1 MQSNSINGLK
11 NSSNTL
17 RHIISRLVLV
27 AMLTMPLPALACTDF
42 VLTASDGSVV
52 TGRSMEWGSD
62 LHSRIVT
69 HPRGESLATT
79 APGGKKTG
87 EIKSRYGYL
96 GVDANGM
103 DVSLDGLNEKGL
115 SYSLLWLPGYTQYQ
129 TVGPDQAA
137 QALPITD
144 LGAWVL
150 GNFAT
155 VAEVKAA
162 IAQKRIWAPDVPSF
176 GGVPTAHVALH
187 DATGQNLVLEFVGGE
202 QKIYDNPNGVM
213 TNAPTFDWQIINL
226 SNYLNLKADNA
237 PATKIGPLQL
247 KPPGQGSGFLGMPGD
262 WTPPSRFVRTTALV
276 RYADQPTDAAHAIN
290 LSEHILNAVDI
301 PLGTIRE
308 VIDGKVYSDYTQW
321 ALIKD
326 LNNKRLYYRSYE
338 DLSLKSVGL
347 DETNIVTGAKRT
359 TLNISI
365 PKNQ

>member
-1 MQSNSINGLK
+1 M
-11 NSSNTL
+11 
-17 RHIISRLVLV
+17 
-27 AMLTMPLPALACTDF
+27 
-42 VLTASDGSVV
+42 
-52 TGRSMEWGSD
+52 
-62 LHSRIVT
+62 
-69 HPRGESLATT
+69 
-79 APGGKKTG
+79 
-87 EIKSRYGYL
+87 
-96 GVDANGM
+96 
-103 DVSLDGLNEKGL
+103 
-115 SYSLLWLPGYTQYQ
+115 
-129 TVGPDQAA
+129 
-137 QALPITD
+137 
-144 LGAWVL
+144 
-150 GNFAT
+150 
-155 VAEVKAA
+155 AEVKAA

-176 GGVPTAHVALH
+176 GGAPTAHVALH
-187 DATGQNLVLEFVGGE
+187 DTTGQNLVLEFVGGE

-301 PLGTIRE
+301 PLGAIRE

-326 LNNKRLYYRSYE
+326 LSNKRLYYRSYE

-359 TLNISI
+359 TLDISI